1 MECVNMFSP
10 FTQFPSLPRSSSAIT
25 RVYPG
30 GAESR
35 TQLRGKITGYTG
47 KTMER
52 EGEASEQ
59 RTRLLPDSSWQREGR
74 KLEQRE
80 GRKLKPH
87 ISAYWI
93 VSSKK

>member
-1 MECVNMFSP
+1 MFSP

-35 TQLRGKITGYTG
+35 TELRGKITGYTDTS

-52 EGEASEQ
+52 V
-59 RTRLLPDSSWQREGR
+59 RLQSKGTDFYLTVADRE
-74 KLEQRE
+74 KAEN
-80 GRKLKPH
+80 
-87 ISAYWI
+87 
-93 VSSKK
+93 